1 MKKDLTYNWILMN
14 EQIWDYWEYDTWSL
28 SVIKDLQLDNFIVQ
42 YIITIDNFIV
52 KKKNRIFRKI

>member
-1 MKKDLTYNWILMN
+1 MN